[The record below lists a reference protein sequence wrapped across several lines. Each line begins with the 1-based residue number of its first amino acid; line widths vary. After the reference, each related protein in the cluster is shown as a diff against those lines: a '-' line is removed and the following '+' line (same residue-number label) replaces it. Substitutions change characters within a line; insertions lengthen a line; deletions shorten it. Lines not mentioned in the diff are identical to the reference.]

1 MRIYGIAD
9 LHLAIGAP
17 EKTMEVFGEPWIAYH
32 EKIRTRWIE
41 TISHQDIVLL
51 PGDISWAMHLEEAKK
66 DFAFIDALPGTKYM
80 IRGNHDYW
88 SSASAK
94 KINQALPHSLHY
106 LSQGMCVIHPKL
118 AVVGVRL
125 WDSSSICIAPQ
136 CFQGDGNQP
145 HREYRESDEKIFLR
159 EQGRL
164 RRALD
169 SVPRDVDRII
179 VMTHYPPISSDGSS
193 GPIASMLEAD
203 KRISHCIFGH
213 MHKVRVPLEGFG
225 QIRGIQYSLVAADYI
240 DFVPQRIL

>member
-9 LHLAIGAP
+9 LHLAIGVP

-32 EKIRTRWIE
+32 EKIKNRWRE
-41 TISHQDIVLL
+41 VVSPQDIVLL
-51 PGDISWAMHLEEAKK
+51 PGDISWAMRLEQVKK
-66 DFAFIDALPGTKYM
+66 DFAFIDSLPGTKYM

-88 SSASAK
+88 SSASAA
-94 KINQALPHSLHY
+94 KINQVLPSSLHY

-125 WDSSSICIAPQ
+125 WDSSSIYIAPQ
-136 CFQGDGNQP
+136 CFQDTGNP
-145 HREYRESDEKIFLR
+145 HYHEVGESDEKIFLR

-169 SVPRDVDRII
+169 SVPKNIEQII
-179 VMTHYPPISSDGSS
+179 VMTHYPPISSDGSLGS
-193 GPIASMLEAD
+193 LAHMLEAD

-225 QIRGIQYSLVAADYI
+225 YIRGIQYSLVAADYL